1 MRALLCL
8 VIFPAA
14 SRDTEPSIA
23 PKSPGDQP
31 KASASHYLAEG
42 LARPLDHQISS
53 EPPSRQPDLGPCRG
67 NGGEGMEEAQY
78 LHCKR
83 LLLRGPRLSEVTGGD
98 SGVNPATAQMLPQ
111 QRALPPC
118 DLPGSL
124 PPRDSWFSPEG
135 APSSSANLDQ
145 EVGQTMLLACHPTPP
160 PPGFGF
166 RLAMVPAKDS
176 CQYLAQQAG
185 PGPGASERVTLKKEI
200 GLLSACTIII
210 GNIIGSGIFISPKG
224 VLEHSGSVGLALFV
238 WVLGGGVTALGS
250 LCYAELGVAIPKS
263 GGDYSYVT
271 EIFGG
276 LAGFLL
282 LWSAVLIMY
291 PTSLAVISMTFSNYV
306 LQPVFP
312 NCIPPAAAS
321 RVLSMACLMLLT
333 WVNSSSVRWA
343 TRIQDVFTGGK
354 LLALSL
360 IIGVG
365 FVQIFQGH
373 FEELRPS
380 NAFAFWMTPSVGHL
394 ALAFLQGSFA
404 FSGWNF
410 LNYVTEELVDPR
422 KNLPRAIFIS
432 IPLVTFVYTFTNI
445 AYFTAMSPQE
455 LLSSNA
461 VAVTFGEKLLG
472 YFSWVMPVSVALST
486 FGGINGYLFTSSRL
500 CFSGAREGHLPS
512 LLAMIHV
519 RRCTPI
525 PALLV
530 CCGATAVI
538 MLVGDTYTLIN
549 YVSFINYLC
558 YGVTILGLL
567 VLRWRRPALHRPI
580 KVNLLVPITYLVFW
594 AFLLVFSFISEP
606 MVCGVGVII
615 ILTGVPIFFL
625 GVFWR
630 SKPKCVHRLT
640 ESMTR
645 WGQELCFVVYP
656 QDSPEEEEKGPF
668 QPSPLPTMDKPLKT
682 Q

>member
-1 MRALLCL
+1 MAGRTQQPSGRGKPG
-8 VIFPAA
+8 PA
-14 SRDTEPSIA
+14 PS
-23 PKSPGDQP
+23 PSPGP
-31 KASASHYLAEG
+31 
-42 LARPLDHQISS
+42 
-53 EPPSRQPDLGPCRG
+53 
-67 NGGEGMEEAQY
+67 
-78 LHCKR
+78 
-83 LLLRGPRLSEVTGGD
+83 
-98 SGVNPATAQMLPQ
+98 
-111 QRALPPC
+111 
-118 DLPGSL
+118 
-124 PPRDSWFSPEG
+124 
-135 APSSSANLDQ
+135 
-145 EVGQTMLLACHPTPP
+145 
-160 PPGFGF
+160 
-166 RLAMVPAKDS
+166 
-176 CQYLAQQAG
+176 G
-185 PGPGASERVTLKKEI
+185 PGPGASEPVTLKKEI
-200 GLLSACTIII
+200 GLVSACTIII

-263 GGDYSYVT
+263 GGDYAYVT

-312 NCIPPAAAS
+312 NCIPPTAAS

-343 TRIQDVFTGGK
+343 TRIQDIFTGGK

-360 IIGVG
+360 IIGMG

-380 NAFAFWMTPSVGHL
+380 NAFHFWMTPSVGHL

-455 LLSSNA
+455 LLASNA

-530 CCGATAVI
+530 CLHLGAHGVRGRRHHHPHRGAHLLPGSVLEKQTKVCAQTRGVNDTLGAGAV
-538 MLVGDTYTLIN
+538 
-549 YVSFINYLC
+549 FR
-558 YGVTILGLL
+558 GLPPGRSRGGGERPL
-567 VLRWRRPALHRPI
+567 PALPAALRRGQAPEDTVRHAWSPKQLFLFTCCLLRRCFA
-580 KVNLLVPITYLVFW
+580 KKKKKKKKNL
-594 AFLLVFSFISEP
+594 
-606 MVCGVGVII
+606 
-615 ILTGVPIFFL
+615 FFL
-625 GVFWR
+625 GKKFPLLEAYNKEALRCGLGPLPAWPCGLFLER
-630 SKPKCVHRLT
+630 SVSKTGLAVHL
-640 ESMTR
+640 S
-645 WGQELCFVVYP
+645 QV
-656 QDSPEEEEKGPF
+656 SPEWA
-668 QPSPLPTMDKPLKT
+668 
-682 Q
+682 

>member
-1 MRALLCL
+1 MGASPLRA
-8 VIFPAA
+8 V
-14 SRDTEPSIA
+14 
-23 PKSPGDQP
+23 
-31 KASASHYLAEG
+31 
-42 LARPLDHQISS
+42 
-53 EPPSRQPDLGPCRG
+53 
-67 NGGEGMEEAQY
+67 GEGRRPG
-78 LHCKR
+78 L
-83 LLLRGPRLSEVTGGD
+83 
-98 SGVNPATAQMLPQ
+98 
-111 QRALPPC
+111 LPPPRPS
-118 DLPGSL
+118 LPGG
-124 PPRDSWFSPEG
+124 R
-135 APSSSANLDQ
+135 
-145 EVGQTMLLACHPTPP
+145 
-160 PPGFGF
+160 
-166 RLAMVPAKDS
+166 
-176 CQYLAQQAG
+176 G
-185 PGPGASERVTLKKEI
+185 PGPGASACARFGRCPDCVRGDRTDRLTDGRSRGRRDRRGSAGSGGTAGRQDDDGPLPAAERVQEPWPC
-200 GLLSACTIII
+200 S
-210 GNIIGSGIFISPKG
+210 
-224 VLEHSGSVGLALFV
+224 LAFPRPGPGPRR
-238 WVLGGGVTALGS
+238 LGEGGAQERDRTRERLHHHHR
-250 LCYAELGVAIPKS
+250 
-263 GGDYSYVT
+263 
-271 EIFGG
+271 
-276 LAGFLL
+276 FLL

-312 NCIPPAAAS
+312 NCIPPATAS
-321 RVLSMACLMLLT
+321 RALSMACLSGLPSLVLLT

-343 TRIQDVFTGGK
+343 TRIQDIFTGGK
-354 LLALSL
+354 LLALSI

-432 IPLVTFVYTFTNI
+432 IPLVTFVYTFTNV

-455 LLSSNA
+455 LLASNA

-519 RRCTPI
+519 RHCTPI

-567 VLRWRRPALHRPI
+567 VLRWRRPALHRSI
-580 KVNLLVPITYLVFW
+580 KVNLLIPVAYLVFW

-606 MVCGVGVII
+606 MVCGVGIII

-645 WGQELCFVVYP
+645 WGQKLCFVVYP
-656 QDSPEEEEKGPF
+656 QGSPEEEENGPC
-668 QPSPLPTMDKPLKT
+668 QPSPLPDMDKPLKS

>member
-1 MRALLCL
+1 MTGHIQQPGGRGN
-8 VIFPAA
+8 PGP
-14 SRDTEPSIA
+14 TPS
-23 PKSPGDQP
+23 PSPGP
-31 KASASHYLAEG
+31 
-42 LARPLDHQISS
+42 
-53 EPPSRQPDLGPCRG
+53 
-67 NGGEGMEEAQY
+67 
-78 LHCKR
+78 
-83 LLLRGPRLSEVTGGD
+83 
-98 SGVNPATAQMLPQ
+98 
-111 QRALPPC
+111 
-118 DLPGSL
+118 
-124 PPRDSWFSPEG
+124 
-135 APSSSANLDQ
+135 
-145 EVGQTMLLACHPTPP
+145 
-160 PPGFGF
+160 
-166 RLAMVPAKDS
+166 
-176 CQYLAQQAG
+176 G
-185 PGPGASERVTLKKEI
+185 PGPGASERVALKKEI
-200 GLLSACTIII
+200 GLVSACTIII

-263 GGDYSYVT
+263 GGDYAYVT

-312 NCIPPAAAS
+312 NCIPPATAS

-343 TRIQDVFTGGK
+343 TRIQVIFTGGK

-360 IIGVG
+360 IITVG

-373 FEELRPS
+373 FEELRPT

-432 IPLVTFVYTFTNI
+432 IPLVTFVYTFTNV
-445 AYFTAMSPQE
+445 AYFTAMSPEE

-500 CFSGAREGHLPS
+500 C
-512 LLAMIHV
+512 
-519 RRCTPI
+519 
-525 PALLV
+525 
-530 CCGATAVI
+530 GATAVI

-558 YGVTILGLL
+558 YGATILGLL

-580 KVNLLVPITYLVFW
+580 KVNLLVPVVYLVFW

-606 MVCGVGVII
+606 MVCGVGIII

-630 SKPKCVHRLT
+630 GKPKCVHRFT

-656 QDSPEEEEKGPF
+656 QGSLEEEENGPMG
-668 QPSPLPTMDKPLKT
+668 QPSPLPITDKPLKT

>member
-1 MRALLCL
+1 MRPPVGA
-8 VIFPAA
+8 VPAA
-14 SRDTEPSIA
+14 RAASAPTDRPTDGLAVRRTDGAAQGAGTRRDSDMTGHIQQPSGRGNTGPA
-23 PKSPGDQP
+23 PSPSPGP
-31 KASASHYLAEG
+31 
-42 LARPLDHQISS
+42 
-53 EPPSRQPDLGPCRG
+53 
-67 NGGEGMEEAQY
+67 
-78 LHCKR
+78 
-83 LLLRGPRLSEVTGGD
+83 
-98 SGVNPATAQMLPQ
+98 
-111 QRALPPC
+111 
-118 DLPGSL
+118 
-124 PPRDSWFSPEG
+124 
-135 APSSSANLDQ
+135 
-145 EVGQTMLLACHPTPP
+145 
-160 PPGFGF
+160 
-166 RLAMVPAKDS
+166 
-176 CQYLAQQAG
+176 G
-185 PGPGASERVTLKKEI
+185 PGPGASERVALKKEI
-200 GLLSACTIII
+200 GLVSACTIIV

-263 GGDYSYVT
+263 GGDYAYVT

-312 NCIPPAAAS
+312 NCIPPATAS

-333 WVNSSSVRWA
+333 WVNGSSVRWA
-343 TRIQDVFTGGK
+343 TRIQDIFTGGK

-360 IIGVG
+360 IIGIG

-380 NAFAFWMTPSVGHL
+380 NAFTFWMTPSVGHL

-432 IPLVTFVYTFTNI
+432 IPLVTFVYTFTNV

-519 RRCTPI
+519 RHCTPI

-530 CCGATAVI
+530 CVSWGTQARQHVEPGPPSNGGFLDNARDGRGGQPMENGDGVGIHATSGPEWERPGLPGRAEGRWEASCQPQVLSQCGATAVI

-558 YGVTILGLL
+558 YGITILGLL

-580 KVNLLVPITYLVFW
+580 KVNLLVPVAYLVFW

-630 SKPKCVHRLT
+630 RKPKCVHRLT

-656 QDSPEEEEKGPF
+656 QCSPEEEEENGPYQTF
-668 QPSPLPTMDKPLKT
+668 PLPATDKPLKT

>member
-1 MRALLCL
+1 MRRDSDMASH
-8 VIFPAA
+8 IQQPGGHGNPGPA
-14 SRDTEPSIA
+14 PS
-23 PKSPGDQP
+23 PSPGP
-31 KASASHYLAEG
+31 
-42 LARPLDHQISS
+42 
-53 EPPSRQPDLGPCRG
+53 
-67 NGGEGMEEAQY
+67 
-78 LHCKR
+78 
-83 LLLRGPRLSEVTGGD
+83 
-98 SGVNPATAQMLPQ
+98 
-111 QRALPPC
+111 
-118 DLPGSL
+118 
-124 PPRDSWFSPEG
+124 
-135 APSSSANLDQ
+135 
-145 EVGQTMLLACHPTPP
+145 
-160 PPGFGF
+160 
-166 RLAMVPAKDS
+166 
-176 CQYLAQQAG
+176 G
-185 PGPGASERVTLKKEI
+185 PGPGASERVALKKEI
-200 GLLSACTIII
+200 GLVSACTIII

-263 GGDYSYVT
+263 GGDYAYVT

-312 NCIPPAAAS
+312 NCIPPATAS

-343 TRIQDVFTGGK
+343 TRIQVIFTGGK

-360 IIGVG
+360 IITVG

-373 FEELRPS
+373 FEELRPT

-432 IPLVTFVYTFTNI
+432 IPLVTFVYTFTNV

-512 LLAMIHV
+512 FLAMIHV

-530 CCGATAVI
+530 CLHLGAHGLWGRHHHYPHWGSHLLPGSVLEKQTKVCTQIHRVHDTLGPGAV
-538 MLVGDTYTLIN
+538 
-549 YVSFINYLC
+549 FR
-558 YGVTILGLL
+558 GLPPGL
-567 VLRWRRPALHRPI
+567 PRGGGKWPHGPALPIAHHGQALEDTMRPCRDW
-580 KVNLLVPITYLVFW
+580 NSRFCL
-594 AFLLVFSFISEP
+594 
-606 MVCGVGVII
+606 
-615 ILTGVPIFFL
+615 
-625 GVFWR
+625 
-630 SKPKCVHRLT
+630 H
-640 ESMTR
+640 
-645 WGQELCFVVYP
+645 VVY
-656 QDSPEEEEKGPF
+656 
-668 QPSPLPTMDKPLKT
+668 
-682 Q
+682 

>member
-1 MRALLCL
+1 MR
-8 VIFPAA
+8 
-14 SRDTEPSIA
+14 RDSDMTGHIQQ
-23 PKSPGDQP
+23 PG
-31 KASASHYLAEG
+31 G
-42 LARPLDHQISS
+42 
-53 EPPSRQPDLGPCRG
+53 RG
-67 NGGEGMEEAQY
+67 NP
-78 LHCKR
+78 
-83 LLLRGPRLSEVTGGD
+83 GP
-98 SGVNPATAQMLPQ
+98 
-111 QRALPPC
+111 
-118 DLPGSL
+118 
-124 PPRDSWFSPEG
+124 
-135 APSSSANLDQ
+135 APSPS
-145 EVGQTMLLACHPTPP
+145 P
-160 PPGFGF
+160 
-166 RLAMVPAKDS
+166 
-176 CQYLAQQAG
+176 G
-185 PGPGASERVTLKKEI
+185 PGPGPGSSERVALKKEI
-200 GLLSACTIII
+200 GLVSACTIII

-250 LCYAELGVAIPKS
+250 LCYAELGVTIPKS
-263 GGDYSYVT
+263 GGDYAYVT

-312 NCIPPAAAS
+312 NCIPPATAS
-321 RVLSMACLMLLT
+321 RLLSMACLMLLT

-343 TRIQDVFTGGK
+343 TRIQVIFTGGK

-360 IIGVG
+360 IITVG

-373 FEELRPS
+373 FEELRPT
-380 NAFAFWMTPSVGHL
+380 NAFTFWMTPSVGHL

-432 IPLVTFVYTFTNI
+432 IPLVTFVYTFTNV

-512 LLAMIHV
+512 FLAMIHV

-580 KVNLLVPITYLVFW
+580 KVNLLIPVVYLVFW

-630 SKPKCVHRLT
+630 SKPKCVHRFT

-656 QDSPEEEEKGPF
+656 QGSPEEEENGPMG
-668 QPSPLPTMDKPLKT
+668 QPSPLPITDKPLKT

>member
-1 MRALLCL
+1 MDGLEAGGTDAAAQGAGARRDGKMTTGHFQQPSGCRNPG
-8 VIFPAA
+8 PA
-14 SRDTEPSIA
+14 PS
-23 PKSPGDQP
+23 PSPGP
-31 KASASHYLAEG
+31 
-42 LARPLDHQISS
+42 
-53 EPPSRQPDLGPCRG
+53 
-67 NGGEGMEEAQY
+67 
-78 LHCKR
+78 
-83 LLLRGPRLSEVTGGD
+83 
-98 SGVNPATAQMLPQ
+98 
-111 QRALPPC
+111 
-118 DLPGSL
+118 
-124 PPRDSWFSPEG
+124 
-135 APSSSANLDQ
+135 
-145 EVGQTMLLACHPTPP
+145 
-160 PPGFGF
+160 
-166 RLAMVPAKDS
+166 
-176 CQYLAQQAG
+176 G
-185 PGPGASERVTLKKEI
+185 PGPGASERVALKKEI
-200 GLLSACTIII
+200 GLVSACTIII

-263 GGDYSYVT
+263 GGDYAYVT

-312 NCIPPAAAS
+312 NCIPPATAS
-321 RVLSMACLMLLT
+321 RALSMACLMLLT

-343 TRIQDVFTGGK
+343 TRIQDIFTGGK
-354 LLALSL
+354 LLALSI

-432 IPLVTFVYTFTNI
+432 IPLVTFVYTFTNV

-455 LLSSNA
+455 LLASNA

-519 RRCTPI
+519 RHCTPI

-567 VLRWRRPALHRPI
+567 VLRWRRPALHRSI
-580 KVNLLVPITYLVFW
+580 KVNLLIPVAYLVFW

-606 MVCGVGVII
+606 MVCGVGIII

-645 WGQELCFVVYP
+645 WGQKLCFVVYP
-656 QDSPEEEEKGPF
+656 QGSPEEEENGPC
-668 QPSPLPTMDKPLKT
+668 QPSPLPDMDKPLKS